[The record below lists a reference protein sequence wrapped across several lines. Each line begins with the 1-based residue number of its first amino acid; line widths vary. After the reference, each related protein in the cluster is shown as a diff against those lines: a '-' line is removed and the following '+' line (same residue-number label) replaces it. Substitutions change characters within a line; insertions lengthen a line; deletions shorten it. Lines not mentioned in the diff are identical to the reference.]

1 MSKRTSA
8 HAMHR
13 LPVEQL
19 PSPNSYVPEVSA
31 DLRVFFPPNA
41 TRAQVDEALAVVTA
55 AVRAELDA
63 KDWA

>member
-1 MSKRTSA
+1 MSKRTGV

-41 TRAQVDEALAVVTA
+41 TRAQIERTLDVVIA
-55 AVRAELDA
+55 SVRAELDA